1 MEGRTVLASECVPG
15 VCGIHQ
21 YRLSGNPGRAGCDLG
36 GRVSGVLRPG
46 RPPSLAHKGR
56 ECLILLSAGPT
67 PESSPSGSPRLE
79 LFLGEQ
85 SM

>member
-1 MEGRTVLASECVPG
+1 MFQASVAFISTVC
-15 VCGIHQ
+15 
-21 YRLSGNPGRAGCDLG
+21 LG
-36 GRVSGVLRPG
+36 TPVEQVAIWVAEFRGVLRPG

-67 PESSPSGSPRLE
+67 PESSPSGSLRLE